1 MKFVKMQGT
10 GNDYV
15 YIDMFTEKLAD
26 PVRAAVALSH
36 RRFGIGGDGLILIK
50 PRADADGEMEMYN
63 ADGSMSEMCGNGLRC
78 VAKYVHDHY
87 ARGKDDLK
95 LMTGAGWRG
104 AKIVKRD
111 AAGAAEQV
119 RLDMGEPIWA
129 GLKIP
134 TTFDA
139 PEVLERTIEVAG
151 QTFTFSAVSMGN
163 PHCVIYVDDVAKF
176 PVEQIGPL
184 IETHAFFPRKVN
196 VEFIQILSKHE
207 VVQRTWERGSGETWA
222 CGTGASAVAAVG
234 FRLGKTASRLTIRLT
249 GGDLTLEYAGKGSV
263 HMTGNAVEVFQ
274 GEIDSLG
281 L

>member
-1 MKFVKMQGT
+1 MKFVKMHGT

-15 YIDMFTEKLAD
+15 YVDLFKEKVAD
-26 PVRAAVALSH
+26 PVKAAVALSH

-50 PRADADGEMEMYN
+50 PRPDADGEMEMYN

-87 ARGKDDLK
+87 ARGKDELK

-104 AKIVKRD
+104 AKITKRD
-111 AAGAAEQV
+111 ASGAAEQV

-139 PEVLERTIEVAG
+139 PEVLDRKIEVAG
-151 QTFTFSAVSMGN
+151 RTFSFSAVSMGN
-163 PHCVIYVDDVAKF
+163 PHCVIYVDDVVKF

-184 IETHAFFPRKVN
+184 IETHPFFPRKVN
-196 VEFIQILSKHE
+196 VEFVQVINKGEAI
-207 VVQRTWERGSGETWA
+207 QRTWERGSGETWA
-222 CGTGASAVAAVG
+222 CGTGASAVAAIG
-234 FRLGKTASRLTIRLT
+234 QKLGKTGSRLTIHLT
-249 GGDLTLEYAGKGSV
+249 GGELLLEYDGKGSV
-263 HMTGNAVEVFQ
+263 YMTGNAVEVFQ
-274 GEIDSLG
+274 GEFPG